1 MHTESYS
8 KIQMENAVRVVNA
21 IERIPADK
29 QSLFLLA
36 MESMM
41 LGAEMAEQ
49 AANAQ
54 EQLAAKARQGA

>member
-1 MHTESYS
+1 MHNESYS

-21 IERIPADK
+21 IERIPDNK

-41 LGAEMAEQ
+41 LGAEVAEQ
-49 AANAQ
+49 VASV
-54 EQLAAKARQGA
+54 KADERDSA

>member
-8 KIQMENAVRVVNA
+8 KAQMENAVRVVNA
-21 IERIPADK
+21 IERIPTGK

-41 LGAEMAEQ
+41 LGAEVAEQ
-49 AANAQ
+49 ALSVKTDERDSA
-54 EQLAAKARQGA
+54 

>member
-1 MHTESYS
+1 MHTDFYS
-8 KIQMENAVRVVNA
+8 KSQMENAVRVVNA

-54 EQLAAKARQGA
+54 EQLTAKARQGA

>member
-1 MHTESYS
+1 MHNESYS
-8 KIQMENAVRVVNA
+8 KAQMENAVRVVNA
-21 IERIPADK
+21 IERIPAGK

-49 AANAQ
+49 AMSVKTD
-54 EQLAAKARQGA
+54 EQDSA

>member
-1 MHTESYS
+1 MHSESYS
-8 KIQMENAVRVVNA
+8 KSQMENAVRVVNA
-21 IERIPADK
+21 IERIPTDK

-49 AANAQ
+49 ASNAQ
-54 EQLAAKARQGA
+54 ARQGA

>member
-1 MHTESYS
+1 MYNELTCKS
-8 KIQMENAVRVVNA
+8 QRENAVRVVNA

-54 EQLAAKARQGA
+54 AQREV